1 MDQYTDSKSA
11 QIGITTMF
19 GVLVITDLVG
29 NTLVC
34 LVIVLYHEMRYA
46 GYLLQLRSIIVV
58 LVYREGL
65 FSEREAMSF
74 FTTSTRGGGGW
85 GRGCA
90 AKVREP

>member
-46 GYLLQLRSIIVV
+46 GYLSQLRSNN
-58 LVYREGL
+58 R
-65 FSEREAMSF
+65 
-74 FTTSTRGGGGW
+74 
-85 GRGCA
+85 
-90 AKVREP
+90 